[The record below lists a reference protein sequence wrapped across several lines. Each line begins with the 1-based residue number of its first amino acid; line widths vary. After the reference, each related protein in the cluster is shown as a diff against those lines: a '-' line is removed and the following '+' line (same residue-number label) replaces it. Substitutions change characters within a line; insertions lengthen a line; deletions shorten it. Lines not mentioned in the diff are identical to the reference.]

1 MAVRRNDVRWFSDCL
16 WDPNS
21 KKTRQK
27 QLGTGPC
34 FFSANVWRTNS
45 IKASFA
51 PTSLQSCKFMH
62 NCLLAPDAPS
72 GNRADSEDMWSFQM
86 LDTEAGQR
94 AHPEGY
100 SSSFGSSRFQASTA
114 GSQRVPREAYSKYYC
129 SSQVFSICWDSEK
142 DLLEV
147 FSICCPA
154 RQVFLRLL
162 RFWKTR
168 GGRASNWFRAML
180 RVRRL
185 SKLSKMCSS
194 RVIKLVLDRSRWS
207 RCFNP
212 FKAPGNNEVNL
223 FVPQEKPSKHHKAIE
238 SSVQSAQH
246 VPLQPECYSSTS
258 MSTIVTE

>member
-147 FSICCPA
+147 FWICCPA
-154 RQVFLRLL
+154 SQVFPDCWDFERLEVEGL
-162 RFWKTR
+162 PTDSLPRWGS
-168 GGRASNWFRAML
+168 GGFPNCQNCVHRESSNYCWIGQGDL
-180 RVRRL
+180 DVSIP
-185 SKLSKMCSS
+185 SKLQAIMKSTCYPAGKAFEASQSHGKLRPICSTCS
-194 RVIKLVLDRSRWS
+194 LAVWVL
-207 RCFNP
+207 
-212 FKAPGNNEVNL
+212 
-223 FVPQEKPSKHHKAIE
+223 Q
-238 SSVQSAQH
+238 
-246 VPLQPECYSSTS
+246 
-258 MSTIVTE
+258 